1 MDKFIKTFM
10 AVYET
15 RNFSLAAKQLF
26 ISQPSVSVKIHQLEE
41 QLGVVLFE
49 RNGHRQVRPTT
60 AATHFYKT
68 AEQLLQTWQQGTQE
82 VQQLAA
88 HPRKNVILGFS
99 QTTSVELLPAIIHS
113 LLADSRFS
121 ITIHTMNSE
130 AILQAVIDREIA
142 FGIIEKPI
150 VADYVQQVTIPGD
163 ELVLAGNS
171 DETLWLLREPGSG
184 VRHYTDAY
192 LHEQGIVPKQTL
204 VIDSN
209 QSIIGLLAHG
219 IGKTLMSAGVLPAT
233 VPQRSLS
240 QQYHRNFYL
249 IGLDHEPNPEL
260 IDLRRV
266 MAQTIRQISRK

>member
-88 HPRKNVILGFS
+88 HPRK
-99 QTTSVELLPAIIHS
+99 
-113 LLADSRFS
+113 
-121 ITIHTMNSE
+121 
-130 AILQAVIDREIA
+130 
-142 FGIIEKPI
+142 
-150 VADYVQQVTIPGD
+150 
-163 ELVLAGNS
+163 
-171 DETLWLLREPGSG
+171 
-184 VRHYTDAY
+184 
-192 LHEQGIVPKQTL
+192 
-204 VIDSN
+204 
-209 QSIIGLLAHG
+209 
-219 IGKTLMSAGVLPAT
+219 KTLSWVSHRRPRWNCY
-233 VPQRSLS
+233 PQLFIRFWPTQGFQLRSIL
-240 QQYHRNFYL
+240 
-249 IGLDHEPNPEL
+249 
-260 IDLRRV
+260 
-266 MAQTIRQISRK
+266 

>member
-88 HPRKNVILGFS
+88 HPRKKRYLGFLTDDLGGIVTRNYS
-99 QTTSVELLPAIIHS
+99 
-113 LLADSRFS
+113 F
-121 ITIHTMNSE
+121 
-130 AILQAVIDREIA
+130 A
-142 FGIIEKPI
+142 FGRLKVFNYDP
-150 VADYVQQVTIPGD
+150 YY
-163 ELVLAGNS
+163 ELRSNFTSS
-171 DETLWLLREPGSG
+171 D
-184 VRHYTDAY
+184 
-192 LHEQGIVPKQTL
+192 
-204 VIDSN
+204 
-209 QSIIGLLAHG
+209 
-219 IGKTLMSAGVLPAT
+219 
-233 VPQRSLS
+233 
-240 QQYHRNFYL
+240 
-249 IGLDHEPNPEL
+249 
-260 IDLRRV
+260 
-266 MAQTIRQISRK
+266 